1 MILCSIRYLKLTN
14 ITDIERLTLREYR
27 LLMKG
32 HAFRMLDE
40 EESLYIQA
48 WLSREI
54 GATKQVGKD
63 KWEYV
68 YKEFN
73 QFFDREKREKQIL
86 KGGPQETSEPKSMLE
101 RIAAFRERKGGIEN
115 G

>member
-1 MILCSIRYLKLTN
+1 MKFTN
-14 ITDIERLTLREYR
+14 ITDIERLTPREYR
-27 LLMKG
+27 LLVKG

-54 GATKQVGKD
+54 GATKPVGKD
-63 KWEYV
+63 KREYV
-68 YKEFN
+68 YKDFKK
-73 QFFDREKREKQIL
+73 FFDREEREKKIL
-86 KGGPQETSEPKSMLE
+86 EESSVDERKPKSMLE

>member
-1 MILCSIRYLKLTN
+1 MKFTN
-14 ITDIERLTLREYR
+14 ITDIERLTPREYR
-27 LLMKG
+27 LLVKG

-54 GATKQVGKD
+54 RAAKQVGKD
-63 KWEYV
+63 KRKYV
-68 YKEFN
+68 YEDFK
-73 QFFDREKREKQIL
+73 QFFDREEREKKIL
-86 KGGPQETSEPKSMLE
+86 GESSADVQKPKSMLE
-101 RIAAFRERKGGIEN
+101 CIVTFRERKGGIEN